1 MHLDFI
7 FFLTDLSCDLCHLN
21 MPVECAVVFPF
32 MLIFGSGF
40 WLAWVVHFQSFI
52 LNAELE

>member
-21 MPVECAVVFPF
+21 MPVECAVV

-40 WLAWVVHFQSFI
+40 WLAWIVHFQSFL